1 MPVLRFAVPAVPK
14 PHKGPGGVLP
24 ENQGGGPEV

>member
-1 MPVLRFAVPAVPK
+1 MHVLCFAVPAVPK

-24 ENQGGGPEV
+24 EDQGGRPEV